1 MKILS
6 AKEQLWPEYSCSLN
20 VLHEGNQHFSTDY
33 FFVFYYLNIY
43 YYSLLY
49 SQNFSRRDRMSS
61 LKRIYF
67 VYKSD
72 KPVKCILLPFNKY
85 SFVKHC
91 EGRQRE
97 LKLRSLERTRLQ
109 SDLNVAFQNLRGA
122 YKKDRER
129 FL

>member
-1 MKILS
+1 
-6 AKEQLWPEYSCSLN
+6 
-20 VLHEGNQHFSTDY
+20 
-33 FFVFYYLNIY
+33 
-43 YYSLLY
+43 
-49 SQNFSRRDRMSS
+49 MSS

-67 VYKSD
+67 VYESD

-91 EGRQRE
+91 EGRRRE
-97 LKLRSLERTRLQ
+97 LKLGSLERTRPQ
-109 SDLNVAFQNLRGA
+109 GDLNVAFQNLRGA